1 MRKLYLFAGKLMK
14 KNYFKSVALV
24 AVVALS
30 GLVLI
35 SCGSGG
41 GSSKS
46 NVPTDGPLGEAPLLI
61 AQYYGTESST
71 EGVKSLSELTDAI
84 KAAVEEVKGNE
95 IALEVDENLPFKA
108 NGSLKVSEC
117 NNPIEIACY
126 ADAEELGKTG
136 ATTTAYIVFD
146 KNGEVI
152 SVESGETTDNC
163 FNSYTKKI
171 KVTFRLQPYNA
182 TRYANVGKVAI
193 ILQDSEAYKKA
204 ADQLKALQE
213 DFISKKQK

>member
-1 MRKLYLFAGKLMK
+1 MK

-84 KAAVEEVKGNE
+84 KAAVEKVKGN
-95 IALEVDENLPFKA
+95 
-108 NGSLKVSEC
+108 
-117 NNPIEIACY
+117 
-126 ADAEELGKTG
+126 
-136 ATTTAYIVFD
+136 AY
-146 KNGEVI
+146 
-152 SVESGETTDNC
+152 
-163 FNSYTKKI
+163 
-171 KVTFRLQPYNA
+171 
-182 TRYANVGKVAI
+182 
-193 ILQDSEAYKKA
+193 
-204 ADQLKALQE
+204 
-213 DFISKKQK
+213 